1 MSINEAKWERHL
13 LAYVAQQ
20 VGQGVAPAGAA
31 PNAAALDG
39 TAPSGGA
46 EVAEESDQAAVVE
59 APSGATAVLV
69 ARPVS
74 SAASQQLTTPVANQ
88 TVTAT
93 AAVRPTKAQ
102 PIITQSDVQLVRPVA
117 RPQWAIKAL
126 PLIPIEPAPSLAPP
140 VRVGDML
147 LWADAP
153 RSRALYALCVPLL
166 RDFSL
171 TVRRENV
178 GNTIKIT
185 GATAVLSVSAYT
197 ADDPP
202 ALEALRP
209 AWTAAL
215 TKAGH
220 SQRTWSFQPMHLRGL
235 QGTLDAAAGHFSRPP
250 QVTVST
256 ETGTATFL
264 LELTELGAQV
274 WKDALEQSA
283 ARTIPGVCR
292 LDASFYVYVQVQR
305 GVEIES
311 SARTE
316 SIPQLERSTL
326 ALSTARAEPLANT
339 TLRAAPI
346 RDLPVR
352 DSPVRDVPIR
362 DEPVRAERR
371 TETRVEVRRH
381 LISAPLG
388 TVLGA
393 LGPGAVRVV
402 NPQLTVTANF
412 IVAGHP
418 IVENVVVDWRPSGG
432 HEPLSQV
439 FGPEGGQFQAQITSD
454 NLDAIAIDWTAIVRY
469 KPAGWPVIRRSGKL
483 SFASTNW
490 SEIINPVSWTREYV
504 ITTMLLDAQG
514 RVLPAGGATNLVD
527 RVQGTLTYSAPFLTA
542 EAPLTN
548 FFETSNQ
555 HMVKVSF
562 PLPPDQQAGELKLT
576 LFATRGG
583 GTPTM
588 VARRLLPD
596 ETMVVAKIAAD
607 AKIEIF
613 TNLDVLPEASDET
626 DMFTLMTMLQ

>member
-20 VGQGVAPAGAA
+20 VGPGAIPAGAA
-31 PNAAALDG
+31 PDG
-39 TAPSGGA
+39 AAPSGGA
-46 EVAEESDQAAVVE
+46 ARSDPAPVAEAA
-59 APSGATAVLV
+59 ASATSAVLV
-69 ARPVS
+69 ARPAGTS
-74 SAASQQLTTPVANQ
+74 ASQQLTTPVANQ

-93 AAVRPTKAQ
+93 AAVRPAKSQ
-102 PIITQSDVQLVRPVA
+102 PIITQSDVQLARPVD

-147 LWADAP
+147 LWPDAP

-178 GNTIKIT
+178 GNTIKII

-197 ADDPP
+197 AADPT

-220 SQRTWSFQPMHLRGL
+220 GQRTWSFQPMHLRGL
-235 QGTLDAAAGHFSRPP
+235 QGTLDAATGHFSRPP

-264 LELTELGAQV
+264 VELTELGAQV

-283 ARTIPGVCR
+283 ARTIPGICR

-305 GVEIES
+305 GVEVES
-311 SARTE
+311 SARTA
-316 SIPQLERSTL
+316 STVRS
-326 ALSTARAEPLANT
+326 EPPASSP
-339 TLRAAPI
+339 LRA
-346 RDLPVR
+346 
-352 DSPVRDVPIR
+352 VPIR
-362 DEPVRAERR
+362 DSPIRDSPIRDTPVREEPVRAEPRI
-371 TETRVEVRRH
+371 ETRVEARRH

-388 TVLGA
+388 TVLGT

-432 HEPLSQV
+432 HQPLSQT
-439 FGPEGGQFQAQITSD
+439 FGAEGGQFQAQITSD
-454 NLDAIAIDWTAIVRY
+454 NLDAIEIDWTAIVRY
-469 KPAGWPVIRRSGKL
+469 KPTGWPVIRRSGKL
-483 SFASTNW
+483 SFASNNW

-514 RVLPAGGATNLVD
+514 RVLPAGDATNLVD

-542 EAPLTN
+542 GVPLTN
-548 FFETSNQ
+548 FFETSSQ
-555 HMVKVSF
+555 QMVKVSF
-562 PLPPDQQAGELKLT
+562 PLPPDLQAGELKLT

-596 ETMVVAKIAAD
+596 ETMVVAKISAA
-607 AKIEIF
+607 AKIDIL